1 MKELFIKTEKAFIST
16 LPRFSFEG
24 RIIVVQGQ
32 SEAVRAVHALRKAP
46 LLGIDTETRPNFR
59 PGKMHPVALLQIA
72 TRELCFL
79 FRLNFLGFPPA
90 LIDLLADPDITKVG
104 LSLRDDFQR
113 LGERHSFVPH
123 ACIDIQDDAKQMGI
137 TDMSLQKLFA
147 NVFRQRISKNAQLSN
162 WEADVLTQKQKVY
175 AATDA
180 YACVCLYD
188 ELRRLRESGDY
199 RLLPPIEK
207 NSQSTN

>member
-1 MKELFIKTEKAFIST
+1 MKELFVKTDKAFVST

-32 SEAVRAVHALRKAP
+32 SEAIRAVRALRKAP

-59 PGKMHPVALLQIA
+59 PGKMHPVALLQVA
-72 TRELCFL
+72 TREICFL
-79 FRLNFLGFPPA
+79 FRLNFLGFPSV
-90 LIDLLADPDITKVG
+90 LIDMLADPDITKVG

-147 NVFRQRISKNAQLSN
+147 NVFRQRISKKAQLSK

-180 YACVCLYD
+180 YACICLYE
-188 ELRRLRESGDY
+188 ELKRLRESGDY
-199 RLLPPIEK
+199 RLVPPVEEFH
-207 NSQSTN
+207 STN